1 MSIFADQS
9 VIYAGILLIFAL
21 SLLFYFS
28 EKRKFKKLKS
38 ITSSQI
44 IPKLVSNNSNR
55 QKILKFFIFVIGI
68 ALLLIGLARPQWGI
82 EKKISSASSMDIL
95 IAVDVSRSMLAND
108 ISPSR
113 LDKVKSSITTRLPE
127 IAGNRLGLYCFAG
140 STELICPLTSDH
152 QSFENRVN
160 QLQVGIVKEPGTN
173 FVEIIQKADNYLTNN
188 GSKNRFLILISDGAE
203 YYEEGLNEAKRVS
216 ENGTKIFTIGAGRK
230 EATRIP
236 DENNPTGFQT
246 DSTGKIITTQLNEK
260 ILQDIAGA
268 THAEYYPL
276 GGLGEGIREVFKT
289 IKRIGQT
296 NKLEQISTDLP
307 IDRYQLFVVIGFFL
321 ICFEM
326 MTAKTKYKL
335 NPNILILPF
344 LFLLT
349 LGCSK
354 LDNVERA
361 EDALANGKPI
371 LAGNFYIDEINASLT
386 SGESADPRLYLNA
399 GLAYL
404 DGSLLDLAEIQLENA
419 LTNLNEPNLQSMALN
434 GLGNINYQKANNFLD
449 QRNVTE
455 ARKKW
460 KKSIDYYEASLKID
474 NNNKAKENLSSLNKQ
489 IEERINLMICK
500 IQGKIWRDINGNM
513 SQEPGEPNLHGKVF
527 WDKDEN
533 GEHNESTE
541 GFAPTNNKGEFAFEW
556 IAASYP
562 DSVRIGSKL
571 SDNNQTSKK
580 LLIPLFPAPPPPEKN
595 ENVRNYYL
603 NLSEAGNYSILIPYR
618 AAPIL
623 KGLVWKDENGNGIKD
638 KEDKGFSSVK
648 LYLDN
653 NGNFQHDENETFF
666 EPEKDGSFYQPV
678 IPSKNRQ
685 HTLCIEPKNPDANI
699 TFPIEINKSYLTYS
713 DYESISEDLNFGIQ
727 DNSQQ
732 DQNSSQSQPEEKP
745 SEDEQTDSDDKNN
758 ESESSPSV
766 DTNAQFQRQRQETKD
781 NVKPLLKIKAPTN
794 SRYYGDH

>member
-1 MSIFADQS
+1 MSLFADQS
-9 VIYAGILLIFAL
+9 VIYAGIFLIFAL
-21 SLLFYFS
+21 TLLFYLS
-28 EKRKFKKLKS
+28 EKRKLKKLKS

-55 QKILKFFIFVIGI
+55 QKILKFFIFISGI
-68 ALLLIGLARPQWGI
+68 AFLLIGLARPQWGT
-82 EKKISSASSMDIL
+82 EKKVSTASSMDIL
-95 IAVDVSRSMLAND
+95 IAVDVSRSMLATD

-113 LDKVKSSITTRLPE
+113 LDKVKSSIATRLPE
-127 IAGNRLGLYCFAG
+127 IAGNRLGLYCFSG
-140 STELICPLTSDH
+140 STFLICPLTSDH
-152 QSFENRVN
+152 QSFENRVK
-160 QLQVGIVKEPGTN
+160 QLQVGITRQPGTN
-173 FVEIIQKADNYLTNN
+173 LVEVIQEADDYLTNN
-188 GSKNRFLILISDGAE
+188 GSKNRFLILITDGAE
-203 YYEEGLNEAKRVS
+203 YFEEGLNEAIRVS

-236 DENNPTGFQT
+236 DENDPTGFQT
-246 DSTGKIITTQLNEK
+246 DSNGKTVTTQLNEK
-260 ILQDIAGA
+260 ILQEIAAA
-268 THAEYYPL
+268 TNAEYYPL

-289 IKRIGQT
+289 IKRIGET
-296 NKLEQISTDLP
+296 NKREQISSDLP
-307 IDRYQLFVVIGFFL
+307 IERYQIFVVIGFFL
-321 ICFEM
+321 ICLEM
-326 MTAKTKYKL
+326 MTAKTKVKL

-354 LDNVERA
+354 LDNIERA
-361 EDALANGKPI
+361 EDALANGKPV
-371 LAGNFYIDEINASLT
+371 LAGNFYMAEINASLT
-386 SGESADPRLYLNA
+386 SGESADARLYLNA

-404 DGSLLDLAEIQLENA
+404 DGNLLDLAEVQLENA

-460 KKSIDYYEASLKID
+460 KKSIDFYEASLQI
-474 NNNKAKENLSSLNKQ
+474 NNNDKAKENLSSLNKQ

-500 IQGKIWRDINGNM
+500 IQGQIWRDINGNM
-513 SQEPGEPNLHGKVF
+513 SQEPDEPNLDGKVF

-541 GFAPTNNKGEFAFEW
+541 GFAPTNDKGEFAFEW

-562 DSVRIGSKL
+562 DSIRIGSKL

-580 LLIPLFPAPPPPEKN
+580 LLIPFYPPPPPPENN

-638 KEDKGFSSVK
+638 EEDKGFSSVK

-653 NGNFQHDENETFF
+653 NDNFQHDENETFF
-666 EPEKDGSFYQPV
+666 EPEKDGSFYQSV
-678 IPSKNRQ
+678 LPSKTRQ
-685 HTLCIEPKNPDANI
+685 HILCIEPKNPEANV
-699 TFPIEINKSYLTYS
+699 TFPIEVNKAYLTYS
-713 DYESISEDLNFGIQ
+713 DYESISENLNFGIQ

-732 DQNSSQSQPEEKP
+732 DQNSSQSQPEDKP

-758 ESESSPSV
+758 ESESASPV

-781 NVKPLLKIKAPTN
+781 NVKPLSRIKAPTN

>member
-1 MSIFADQS
+1 MSLFADQS
-9 VIYAGILLIFAL
+9 VIYAGIFLIFAL
-21 SLLFYFS
+21 TLLFYLS
-28 EKRKFKKLKS
+28 EKRKLKKLKS

-55 QKILKFFIFVIGI
+55 QKILKFFIFISGI
-68 ALLLIGLARPQWGI
+68 AFLLIGLARPQWGT
-82 EKKISSASSMDIL
+82 EKKVSTASSMDIL
-95 IAVDVSRSMLAND
+95 IAVDVSRSMSATDL
-108 ISPSR
+108 SPSR
-113 LDKVKSSITTRLPE
+113 LDKVKSSIATRLPE
-127 IAGNRLGLYCFAG
+127 IAGNRLGLYCFSG
-140 STELICPLTSDH
+140 STLLICPLTSDH
-152 QSFENRVN
+152 QSFENRVK
-160 QLQVGIVKEPGTN
+160 QLQVGITRQPGTN
-173 FVEIIQKADNYLTNN
+173 LVEVIQKADDYLTNN
-188 GSKNRFLILISDGAE
+188 GSKNRFLILITDGAE
-203 YYEEGLNEAKRVS
+203 YFEEGLNEAIRVS
-216 ENGTKIFTIGAGRK
+216 ENGTKIFAIGAGRK

-236 DENNPTGFQT
+236 DENDPTGFQT
-246 DSTGKIITTQLNEK
+246 DSNGKTVTTQLNEK
-260 ILQDIAGA
+260 ILQEIAAA
-268 THAEYYPL
+268 TNAEYYPL

-289 IKRIGQT
+289 IKRIGET
-296 NKLEQISTDLP
+296 NKREQISSDLP

-321 ICFEM
+321 ICLEM
-326 MTAKTKYKL
+326 MTAKTKVKL

-354 LDNVERA
+354 LDNIERA
-361 EDALANGKPI
+361 EDALANGKPV
-371 LAGNFYIDEINASLT
+371 LAGNFYMAEINASLT

-404 DGSLLDLAEIQLENA
+404 DGNLLDLAEVQLENA

-460 KKSIDYYEASLKID
+460 KKSIDFYEASLQI
-474 NNNKAKENLSSLNKQ
+474 NNNDKAKENLSSLNKQ

-500 IQGKIWRDINGNM
+500 IQGQIWRDINGNM
-513 SQEPGEPNLHGKVF
+513 SQEPDEPNLDGKVF

-541 GFAPTNNKGEFAFEW
+541 GFAPTNDKGAFAFEW

-562 DSVRIGSKL
+562 DSIRIGSKL

-580 LLIPLFPAPPPPEKN
+580 LLIPFYPPPPPPENN

-638 KEDKGFSSVK
+638 EEDKGFSSVK

-653 NGNFQHDENETFF
+653 NDNFQHDENETFF
-666 EPEKDGSFYQPV
+666 EPEKDGSFYQSV
-678 IPSKNRQ
+678 LPSKTRQ
-685 HTLCIEPKNPDANI
+685 HILRIEPKNPEANV
-699 TFPIEINKSYLTYS
+699 TFPIEVNKAYLTYS
-713 DYESISEDLNFGIQ
+713 DYESISENLNFGIQ

-732 DQNSSQSQPEEKP
+732 DQNSSQSQPEDKP

-758 ESESSPSV
+758 ESESASLV
-766 DTNAQFQRQRQETKD
+766 DTNAQFQRQRQETKE
-781 NVKPLLKIKAPTN
+781 NVKPLSRIKAPTN